1 MPGAWLDGSLT
12 LAWVLGPTEI
22 IIIGGV
28 ALLLFGKRLPEI
40 ARSAGK
46 AVVSFKKGLREV
58 EEDIDSVGDEDE
70 TGSGDD
76 NPPKTDADKDQ
87 T

>member
-58 EEDIDSVGDEDE
+58 EEDIDSASD
-70 TGSGDD
+70 DD
-76 NPPKTDADKDQ
+76 NPPKTDADNEQ